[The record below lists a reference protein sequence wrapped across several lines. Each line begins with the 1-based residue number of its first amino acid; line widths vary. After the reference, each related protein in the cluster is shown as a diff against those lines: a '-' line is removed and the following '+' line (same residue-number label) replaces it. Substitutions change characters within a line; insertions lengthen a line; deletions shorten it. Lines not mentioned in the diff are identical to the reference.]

1 VNSTRIGNRLE
12 RAIFRLLKSEIDADR
27 FFAKKGLCQIFQ
39 KKGYYSP
46 DRKKDIVFDVS
57 VEVYLPGAQQ
67 YSLLVL
73 FECKNY
79 SHSVPVDDIEEFF
92 AKVQQVAAANS
103 KAVVASKSS
112 FQSGALEF
120 AKSKHMGL
128 LRYFGPENFKWE
140 LLRSPSATSSGLRP
154 DAESMVI
161 DGLTRPDFKS
171 EVFDLFFQTP
181 TRATTS
187 LANFFDD
194 LVVGTTLSDNEVRKI
209 ANPKS
214 RQTHTVPFREKGD
227 LEDLAEQTLESI
239 LYSSGPVALEAICKR
254 EADAVGLSVRAG
266 LPLLAPERSVPPLG
280 RIQFE
285 PLIIDL
291 YNQDVHHLGRDRFT
305 LAHELAHHLLG
316 HGEFMRREF
325 CDEDDFVLGGQGRRL
340 GSDISRMEYQSNYFA
355 SSLLMPRTNFV
366 ADFWRVLKQLDIQD
380 KGYGALYVDNQRCN
394 VDNYMYVTT
403 ALRGIYHVSRAATRI
418 RLESLGLLR
427 DVRTGPISAHDR

>member
-79 SHSVPVDDIEEFF
+79 SHPVPVDDIEEFF

-316 HGEFMRREF
+316 HGAYSAHCDRRF
-325 CDEDDFVLGGQGRRL
+325 RPNVTGHSDGSALGGFLTPIGHVASTFSPFPGFSIFVHGVTRRAACRDSGRSSWRSMRADP
-340 GSDISRMEYQSNYFA
+340 GDDIEARRNPFLQSCAPGF
-355 SSLLMPRTNFV
+355 
-366 ADFWRVLKQLDIQD
+366 
-380 KGYGALYVDNQRCN
+380 GALG
-394 VDNYMYVTT
+394 
-403 ALRGIYHVSRAATRI
+403 A
-418 RLESLGLLR
+418 
-427 DVRTGPISAHDR
+427 